1 MGADTSMTKRT
12 EASLETLDFNAA
24 LDRVFRGRCP
34 QPGIPPNIGEWRRW
48 VRPSATIPIDDSIA
62 ALINRSKDP
71 QRQVKMRPRADIEID
86 GGADFCPYYATR
98 CVIANAASHAT
109 DTLNNRKKA
118 SEHAAQLSD
127 LSADAAKLA
136 KSYRAFVSKWKPA
149 RMLRDAH
156 FDGATEDVEETGR
169 KADDAFFSI
178 MNLRNAATPVIYS
191 LTRLQE
197 YAQTSRGD
205 FALKGSPTDTWERA
219 FIEQLGY
226 FWCFLTAYTPTR
238 GVDFGAF
245 VTNSYASIG
254 GDKDANFERS
264 IRTVL
269 GNVAA
274 RPEYDRFDRDFREP
288 PGKIVWTTGGRRV
301 MQSRPTQEQLNNEV
315 MTYVASALR
324 DGCFESQVR
333 LREILRVAPWYYD
346 LIKDFL
352 PQLRDL
358 PGWTE
363 IPEQS

>member
-1 MGADTSMTKRT
+1 MAKSKETT
-12 EASLETLDFNAA
+12 LETLGFNGA
-24 LDRVFRGRCP
+24 LDLVFQGLCP
-34 QPGIPPNIGEWRRW
+34 RPGIPPDIGKWRRW
-48 VRPSATIPIDDSIA
+48 TPPSPTIPIDECISD
-62 ALINRSKDP
+62 LINRSKNP
-71 QRQVKMRPRADIEID
+71 QRQIKMRSRADIEID
-86 GGADFCPYYATR
+86 GGADFCPYYAAR
-98 CVIANAASHAT
+98 SVIANAASHAT
-109 DTLNNRKKA
+109 ETLKNRKNA

-136 KSYRAFVSKWKPA
+136 KSYLAFVSKWKTS
-149 RMLRDAH
+149 RILRDAH

-178 MNLRNAATPVIYS
+178 LNLRSAATPVIDS
-191 LTRLQE
+191 LNRIQE
-197 YAQTSRGD
+197 YAKTSRGD
-205 FALKGSPTDTWERA
+205 FALKGSPADTWERA

-226 FWCFLTAYTPTR
+226 FWYFLTAYSPTR
-238 GVDFGAF
+238 GPDFGAF

-269 GNVAA
+269 KNVAA
-274 RPEYDRFDRDFREP
+274 RPEDDRFDRDFRVP
-288 PGKIVWTTGGRRV
+288 PDKIVRTIGGRRRV
-301 MQSRPTQEQLNNEV
+301 ESRPSQEQLNNEV
-315 MTYVASALR
+315 LSYVAAALR

-333 LREILRVAPWYYD
+333 LREILRVGPSYYD

-363 IPEQS
+363 ISQQN